1 MRGVPRLALTRAFYR
16 YGMNRTERFRKL
28 SFHSCLSINE
38 TEAQQRYP
46 TLLRIFNMTNISYP
60 EDPTAEEA
68 LALFKKIEEKFPS
81 TLGSDKWYIVTVRC
95 TLLSDYFISFY
106 LIIAF
111 QFAAMV
117 GGGQPAFAP
126 TLYLELIK
134 RAEYSTSEQR
144 KTLMRRI
151 RETMM
156 KLVSIVGVCKP
167 LEAIFDINAVTAP
180 EDKDYS
186 FSREGWQCNEEN
198 QQRGFAWQDRIY
210 KHDQAKIDDVLS
222 SQRDFGEF
230 QLHY

>member
-1 MRGVPRLALTRAFYR
+1 
-16 YGMNRTERFRKL
+16 
-28 SFHSCLSINE
+28 
-38 TEAQQRYP
+38 
-46 TLLRIFNMTNISYP
+46 
-60 EDPTAEEA
+60 
-68 LALFKKIEEKFPS
+68 
-81 TLGSDKWYIVTVRC
+81 
-95 TLLSDYFISFY
+95 
-106 LIIAF
+106 
-111 QFAAMV
+111 MV

-134 RAEYSTSEQR
+134 RAEYSASEQR

-210 KHDQAKIDDVLS
+210 KHDQVKIDDVLS
-222 SQRDFGEF
+222 SQRDFGGF
-230 QLHY
+230 RLFH